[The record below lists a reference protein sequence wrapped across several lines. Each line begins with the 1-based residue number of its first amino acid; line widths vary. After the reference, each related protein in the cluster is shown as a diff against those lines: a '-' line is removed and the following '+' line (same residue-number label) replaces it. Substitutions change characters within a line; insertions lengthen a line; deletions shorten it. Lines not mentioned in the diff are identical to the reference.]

1 MGASIGMLGT
11 ARAQYHLRQSLVFL
25 NMHPL
30 NQPEVMVP
38 LAHEKIDQNGRL
50 TDQKTREK
58 IKELLEALILWTRK
72 LKRD

>member
-1 MGASIGMLGT
+1 MLGT

-25 NMHPL
+25 NMYPL

-38 LAHEKIDQNGRL
+38 LAYEKIDQNGRL

-58 IKELLEALILWTRK
+58 IKELLEALVIWTKK